1 MRGDVDTDVDT
12 LVSRVGEGEET
23 PVERVGRGFLVS
35 ERSEF

>member
-1 MRGDVDTDVDT
+1 MDTDVDA
-12 LVSRVGEGEET
+12 LVRSVVEGEET

>member
-1 MRGDVDTDVDT
+1 MDTDVDAI
-12 LVSRVGEGEET
+12 VRRVVEGEET